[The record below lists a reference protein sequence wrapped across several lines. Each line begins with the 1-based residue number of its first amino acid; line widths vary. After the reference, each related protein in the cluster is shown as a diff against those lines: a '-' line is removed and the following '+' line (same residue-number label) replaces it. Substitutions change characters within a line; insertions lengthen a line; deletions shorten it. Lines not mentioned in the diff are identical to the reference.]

1 VADSERELTEFD
13 GELERAVRQ
22 ALEQV
27 SDPEIPALSVVDL
40 GMVQE
45 VRCSGGHVT
54 VRMTPTFVGCPALAI
69 IRKNVEDQLR
79 SVAGVEEVDVEF
91 SFDTIWTTDRISDKG
106 KQKLREFGIAP
117 PACSL
122 ANMGALQASCPYCGS
137 DNTRLENLFGPTAC
151 RSVFYCE
158 ECKQPFEAM
167 KPV

>member
-1 VADSERELTEFD
+1 VAASERELTGFD

-54 VRMTPTFVGCPALAI
+54 VQMTPTFVGCPALAI
-69 IRKNVEDQLR
+69 IRKNVEDRLR
-79 SVAGVEEVDVEF
+79 SVAGVQEVDVEF
-91 SFDTIWTTDRISDKG
+91 SFDTVWTTDRISDKG

-122 ANMGALQASCPYCGS
+122 GNMSALQASCPYCGS